1 MGRYYYDKK
10 EEADGLKK
18 ITIFRLKEWKYLKWS
33 MNGTIYWTSN
43 WDDSKSSVSIQTII
57 HDDEKYL
64 RIWYTQTDRYTE
76 EKQDFDYKIPL
87 VTTKCNL
94 GGKRYWFICP
104 WYRNDVYCGR
114 RVAVLYKG
122 GKYFACRHCYDLS
135 YSSRNENRNFRLFA
149 FGQMLSLERK
159 IEELEPK
166 IKTKLY
172 NGRPTRKYKRLME
185 LNRRCYGMDMDAMLE
200 NMEKMLKS

>member
-10 EEADGLKK
+10 EEADGLKR
-18 ITIFRLKEWKYLKWS
+18 IAIFRLKEWGYLKWS
-33 MNGTIYWTSN
+33 MSGTIYWTSN
-43 WDDSKSSVSIQTII
+43 WDDSKSSISIQTTIR
-57 HDDEKYL
+57 DDEKYL

-104 WYRNDVYCGR
+104 WYRNGVYCGR

-135 YSSRNENRNFRLFA
+135 YSSKNENRKFRLFA
-149 FGQMLSLERK
+149 FGQMLTLEKK

-166 IKTKLY
+166 IKTKFY
-172 NGRPTRKYKRLME
+172 NGRPTRKYKRLLE
-185 LNRRCYGMDMDAMLE
+185 LHRRCYGMDMDDMLE
-200 NMEKMLKS
+200 NMEKMLKK